1 MLKLDKIDT
10 MLLDGDGVLWRSNE
24 PLPGLQAFLQYLDL
38 RGIRW
43 ALLTNNNTHTVA
55 FYVQKLQDFGVT
67 IDPNRVFTSSTA
79 TVAYLLKKYGQ
90 RTAIHVV
97 GMESLL
103 ETLAEAGFDI
113 STGETPPTKEIVAV
127 VAGMDRQITHEKIK
141 VAMRLI
147 LNGAEFVATNT
158 DGSFPTPEG
167 LNPGT
172 GMVIGALQG
181 TTNIAPTVIGK
192 PQRAIFDA
200 ALDHFNADPHRTLMV
215 GDRLDTDILGAQKV
229 NIQTALVLT
238 GVTNKAMLRNH
249 TIQPD
254 VVFEDLEDLHR
265 VLQNLE

>member
-1 MLKLDKIDT
+1 MEKLERIDT
-10 MLLDGDGVLWRSNE
+10 VLLDGDGVLWRTNE
-24 PLPGLQAFLQYLDL
+24 PLPGLQALLQYLDAQ
-38 RGIRW
+38 GIRW

-67 IDPNRVFTSSTA
+67 IEPNRIFTSSTA
-79 TVAYLLKKYGQ
+79 TVAYLLKKYGE

-97 GMESLL
+97 GMESLI
-103 ETLAEAGFDI
+103 ETMATAGFKVF
-113 STGETPPTKEIVAV
+113 TGETPPTEEIAAV

-147 LNGAEFVATNT
+147 LNGAEFIATNT

-200 ALDHFNADPHRTLMV
+200 ALEFFGADPERTLMV

-238 GVTNKAMLRNH
+238 GVTSKEVLENH

-254 VVFEDLEDLHR
+254 MVFENLEDLHR
-265 VLQNLE
+265 VLQKLK